1 MGLLANIWHGRE
13 GLAKTY
19 WGYGVVGSIVP
30 GIALG
35 AVKPG
40 SVSTVIVVLLV
51 LAYLVLVN
59 VGIWR
64 AAGYYKGPKSWALLA
79 RVVVVIFGIPSIFGV
94 AMVLAMPKMD
104 AGRDFTPALEQASQQ
119 AAPYTSPPGYVPF
132 TGKLDG
138 EK

>member
-64 AAGYYKGPKSWALLA
+64 AAGYYKGPKAWALIA
-79 RVVVVIFGIPSIFGV
+79 RVIVVIFGIPSIFGV
-94 AMVLAMPKMD
+94 AMVLLMPGMH
-104 AGRDFTPALEQASQQ
+104 GESNSRSTPSS
-119 AAPYTSPPGYVPF
+119 TPPKTLTYQEAYGLPPA
-132 TGKLDG
+132 KN
-138 EK
+138 